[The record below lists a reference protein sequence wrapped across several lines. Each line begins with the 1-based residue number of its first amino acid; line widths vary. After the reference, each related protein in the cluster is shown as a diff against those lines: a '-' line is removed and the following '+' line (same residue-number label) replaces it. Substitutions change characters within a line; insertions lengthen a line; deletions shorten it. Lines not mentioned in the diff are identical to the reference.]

1 MEQDELLWAAVWLYM
16 ATGDQE
22 YKGYIAGANNLGWV
36 PQSLGWDNKFIGA
49 QALVAKAR
57 YISTIIKLTANFQCQ
72 QTDNYLNCRPSCS
85 SSFKGSCPTTATT
98 AR

>member
-1 MEQDELLWAAVWLYM
+1 MEQDELLWAAVWLYI

-57 YISTIIKLTANFQCQ
+57 YISTIIN
-72 QTDNYLNCRPSCS
+72 
-85 SSFKGSCPTTATT
+85 
-98 AR
+98 